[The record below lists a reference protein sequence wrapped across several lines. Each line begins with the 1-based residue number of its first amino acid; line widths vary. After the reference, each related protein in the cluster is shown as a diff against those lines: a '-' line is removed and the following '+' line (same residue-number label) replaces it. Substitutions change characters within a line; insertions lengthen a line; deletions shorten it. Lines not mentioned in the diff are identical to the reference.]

1 MDLKYEHI
9 IVIILVLV
17 IGWLIMSQTFENFNV
32 IENRWAYPL
41 TNEAG
46 DLWTKEFDRPVTYSY
61 PDGRVA
67 YIPQDTP
74 AIPKNPYKEQIYDG
88 AFEIPQ
94 FNYEDM
100 PTPKKASAFDVD
112 ETQGNFESGVSYDK
126 MPDSD
131 GQQHYMHLKRQMQ
144 TQMSESSE
152 GEHVTEGFSDSAQYE
167 YNDNQFSTLGPI
179 YTQMPPQMP
188 SQMVA
193 QMPPEM
199 VPQIQPQMQPQ
210 MQQVQRQIRQD
221 VPRQAGAIPRKNVIY
236 VKGRSNTNMFTVFL
250 LIIIAVLIYYIYAK
264 K

>member
-1 MDLKYEHI
+1 MDLKNEHI
-9 IVIILVLV
+9 IVIILVLLV
-17 IGWLIMSQTFENFNV
+17 GWLIMSQTFENFNV

-61 PDGRVA
+61 PDGRVG
-67 YIPQDTP
+67 YIPQDSP

-88 AFEIPQ
+88 DFEIPQ

-100 PTPKKASAFDVD
+100 PVPKKASAFDVD

-126 MPDSD
+126 MPESD

-144 TQMSESSE
+144 TQMSESSDK
-152 GEHVTEGFSDSAQYE
+152 VQATEAFSDSSYE
-167 YNDNQFSTLGPI
+167 YNDNQFSTLGPV
-179 YTQMPPQMP
+179 YTPLDEQMPPQIP
-188 SQMVA
+188 
-193 QMPPEM
+193 
-199 VPQIQPQMQPQ
+199 PQ
-210 MQQVQRQIRQD
+210 MQQMQKQMEQEMKPQMRPRISPQRPA
-221 VPRQAGAIPRKNVIY
+221 VPRKNVIY
-236 VKGRSNTNMFTVFL
+236 VKGRSNSNMFTVFL